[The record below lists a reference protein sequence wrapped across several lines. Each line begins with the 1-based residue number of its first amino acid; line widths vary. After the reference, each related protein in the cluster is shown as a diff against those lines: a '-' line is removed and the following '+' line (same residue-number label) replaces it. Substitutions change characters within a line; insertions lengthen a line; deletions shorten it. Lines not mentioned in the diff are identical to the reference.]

1 MLFFKRL
8 AEKNEEVLPG
18 SIAKMYSALVNEKVR
33 ARYSQSDENAI
44 LRKKLANMTGAQ
56 AEFDEFN
63 TFVEQ
68 CKTEARAEIGIL

>member
-18 SIAKMYSALVNEKVR
+18 SIAKMYAALVNEKVR

-68 CKTEARAEIGIL
+68 CKSEARKELDID